1 MTRVRATAGVA
12 TLLVLTTIFA
22 ACAVKDTSRYYALGT
37 SRTSADVEGA
47 GVTPGL
53 TIGVGPISI
62 PGYLDRPQVV
72 TRDAGEGLEI
82 LPYHRW
88 AEPLD
93 VGIAQAL
100 AEDLGARV
108 PGDRVAVYPWR
119 GALARMIDYQVV
131 VAVARF
137 DGAPG
142 RRVTLDARW
151 RLLTRDGKE
160 VAFKRTAV
168 TEPVTGDT
176 VTALVAAMNRSV
188 GRLGQDVGE
197 AILSQSANRASI
209 RP

>member
-1 MTRVRATAGVA
+1 MTSLRATAVA
-12 TLLVLTTIFA
+12 TVLLTTMMA
-22 ACAVKDTSRYYALGT
+22 GCAVKDTSRYYALGT
-37 SRTSADVEGA
+37 PRAPAAVQGA
-47 GVTPGL
+47 ATPSSL
-53 TIGVGPISI
+53 TIGVGPVGI

-72 TRDAGEGLEI
+72 TRDAGDGLEI

-119 GALARMIDYQVV
+119 GSLARMIDYQVV

-137 DGAPG
+137 DGEPG

-151 RLLTRDGKE
+151 RLLSRDGKE
-160 VAFKRTAV
+160 LAFKRTTV
-168 TEPVTGDT
+168 TEPVAGDS
-176 VTALVAAMNRSV
+176 VAALVAAMNRSV
-188 GRLGQDVGE
+188 GRLGQDVSD
-197 AILSQSANRASI
+197 AILAQSANRASI
-209 RP
+209 RE